1 MTGAELQW
9 KQDQIL
15 LRYRQLVDKK
25 WVDGLSPQEEIE
37 LEELSHQ
44 VDKILDSL
52 RRI

>member
-25 WVDGLSPQEEIE
+25 WIDGLSPQEGARTSSRQNSRFT
-37 LEELSHQ
+37 EE
-44 VDKILDSL
+44 K
-52 RRI
+52 